1 MIQAASSHVKRLVGE
16 RGDWEVEVERLR
28 EQHKTRTGNC
38 VISSNKSRESLEGVV
53 IRRCRTT
60 SPRPSEKKIQG
71 WRKELTDVMTAAS
84 IEEEE
89 DMEMSEE
96 GEVGQ
101 GAREDDGADEELQP
115 PGEDLNGKQQQLGG
129 SNGGGGRKRKKQSSG
144 QLRDEGAEWAQKTL
158 VLRNELDSV
167 RAEWLED
174 VEDKEKKI
182 KLLQTAMQG
191 MQQQLLE
198 AKAAQGDLPAFL
210 LDNKKDKDKVKKDV
224 ALVAEWPP
232 KAKRSKSKEPEVST
246 CAPPPPSSANGNTET
261 KSTEVQ
267 TELACTTASSTS
279 TEANTPVSSTD
290 QGMPGKDARSVA
302 ILSTFLSVLS
312 YGISTDAIA
321 SHLVNMQEGIDVDS
335 VEKLLSRYPECFV
348 KENKKEGQ
356 TLWRLVALKP
366 VNQ

>member
-1 MIQAASSHVKRLVGE
+1 
-16 RGDWEVEVERLR
+16 VEVERLR
-28 EQHKTRTGNC
+28 EQHKAR
-38 VISSNKSRESLEGVV
+38 SRELRDQFKQIERVFGGCSHQKVSDHFTKTQ
-53 IRRCRTT
+53 R
-60 SPRPSEKKIQG
+60 KKIQG
-71 WRKELTDVMTAAS
+71 WRKELTDVMTAA
-84 IEEEE
+84 IVEEEE

-144 QLRDEGAEWAQKTL
+144 QLRDEGEEWAQKTL

-210 LDNKKDKDKVKKDV
+210 LDNKKDKEKVKKDV
-224 ALVAEWPP
+224 TLVAEWPP
-232 KAKRSKSKEPEVST
+232 KAKRSNSKEPEVST

-261 KSTEVQ
+261 KSAEVQ
-267 TELACTTASSTS
+267 TESACTSASSTS
-279 TEANTPVSSTD
+279 TEANASVSSTD
-290 QGMPGKDARSVA
+290 LGMPGKDARSVA

-321 SHLVNMQEGIDVDS
+321 SHLVNMQEGVDKDN

-348 KENKKEGQ
+348 RETKKEGQ

-366 VNQ
+366 VNH